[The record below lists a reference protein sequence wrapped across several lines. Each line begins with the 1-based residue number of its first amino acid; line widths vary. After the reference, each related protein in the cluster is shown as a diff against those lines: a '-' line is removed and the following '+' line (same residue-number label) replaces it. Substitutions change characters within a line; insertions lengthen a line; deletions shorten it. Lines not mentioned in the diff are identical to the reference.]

1 MSPRGVTIPELRERL
16 YQAAERVLVREG
28 PGGLS
33 GRAITK
39 EAGVATGLLYNHFA
53 ELDEFLAEL
62 ILDRGRQAAAGLAWL
77 GSRAGEGTVI
87 ENLTEA
93 ALSFGSRVPI
103 FAGLVR
109 SRPALAGRL
118 HSALASEAP
127 VLGEIEAAFAAYL
140 EAEKELGRIAAEAD
154 TRTLALAI
162 IGTVHHLLLTD
173 RAEGPDLHGLVRQI
187 IATLLTGSATGSAP
201 PTPAPRRPPPR

>member
-16 YQAAERVLVREG
+16 FQAAERVLVRDG

-53 ELDEFLAEL
+53 DLDEFLAEL
-62 ILDRGRQAAAGLAWL
+62 ILDRGRRAAAGLAWL

-87 ENLTEA
+87 GNLTEA
-93 ALSFGSRVPI
+93 ALSFGLKVPI

-118 HSALASEAP
+118 HSALGSGAP
-127 VLGEIEAAFAAYL
+127 VLSEIEAAFAAYL
-140 EAEKELGRIAAEAD
+140 EAEKDLGRIAAEAD

-173 RAEGPDLHGLVRQI
+173 RADGPDLHDLVRQI
-187 IATLLTGSATGSAP
+187 IATLLTGSAP
-201 PTPAPRRPPPR
+201 PTPTPRRPPPR